1 MPGVYS
7 RVAKITNAAGRSG
20 YLGDEKRQEEI
31 VLQKSEMRYSWQQH
45 ADFERTHQK
54 TDVANH
60 EALEVHIALP
70 NQLSQNPEK
79 LERVCDDLV
88 EQIVGKNHDYEYAV
102 HWNHS
107 RTNLHVH
114 ILFS

>member
-45 ADFERTHQK
+45 CQK
-54 TDVANH
+54 
-60 EALEVHIALP
+60 
-70 NQLSQNPEK
+70 PETK
-79 LERVCDDLV
+79 
-88 EQIVGKNHDYEYAV
+88 K
-102 HWNHS
+102 S
-107 RTNLHVH
+107 
-114 ILFS
+114 